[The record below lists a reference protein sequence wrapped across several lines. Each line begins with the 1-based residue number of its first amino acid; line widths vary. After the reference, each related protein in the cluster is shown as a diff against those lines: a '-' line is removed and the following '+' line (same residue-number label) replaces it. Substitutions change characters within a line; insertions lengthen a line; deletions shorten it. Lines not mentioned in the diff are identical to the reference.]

1 MVTKIHPNCIITEEV
16 TQNHPKAEKLT
27 LFELH
32 SEMISFFGH
41 VGKGIFFIGRLYKRT
56 DGRPCFSSWVTEIPL
71 IVKFFHVFHCLLWRN
86 SKLLRYEFL
95 CFNSIQWE
103 RSMLYP
109 FLFINLCY
117 FSLWIF
123 LNLFKQD

>member
-1 MVTKIHPNCIITEEV
+1 MFVKETDFDRRDISHQDFKTVRAVMVTKIHPNCIITEEV

-56 DGRPCFSSWVTEIPL
+56 DGRPCFNL
-71 IVKFFHVFHCLLWRN
+71 KFFECFLL
-86 SKLLRYEFL
+86 STKFL
-95 CFNSIQWE
+95 A
-103 RSMLYP
+103 
-109 FLFINLCY
+109 
-117 FSLWIF
+117 
-123 LNLFKQD
+123 